1 MAKIATL
8 KRTRGGGGAARR
20 ASRTSISYETAKF
33 IERKIPL
40 FEVLNEEALQII
52 ENNAELMLEEVG
64 VAFVNNP
71 KALELWKNAGADVDG
86 ERVHV
91 PKGLARNLIKTAP
104 ASFMQHARNPNRS
117 VEIGGNSLVCAP
129 VYGPPFI
136 RDLDGC

>member
-1 MAKIATL
+1 MSDIKSK

-20 ASRTSISYETAKF
+20 ASRTSISFDTAKF

-40 FEVLNEEALQII
+40 FEILNEEALELI
-52 ENNAELMLEEVG
+52 EANAELMLEEVG

-91 PKGLARNLIKTAP
+91 PKGLALQLIKTAP
-104 ASFMQHARNPNRS
+104 SSFVQHAKNPDRS
-117 VEIGGNSLVCAP
+117 VEIG
-129 VYGPPFI
+129 
-136 RDLDGC
+136 

>member
-1 MAKIATL
+1 MSDITSK

-20 ASRTSISYETAKF
+20 ASRTSISFDTAKF

-40 FEVLNEEALQII
+40 FEILNEESLELI
-52 ENNAELMLEEVG
+52 EANAELMLEEVG

-91 PKGLARNLIKTAP
+91 PKGLARQLIKTAP
-104 ASFMQHARNPNRS
+104 SSFVQHARNPDRS
-117 VEIGGNSLVCAP
+117 VEIDRKSV
-129 VYGPPFI
+129 V
-136 RDLDGC
+136 